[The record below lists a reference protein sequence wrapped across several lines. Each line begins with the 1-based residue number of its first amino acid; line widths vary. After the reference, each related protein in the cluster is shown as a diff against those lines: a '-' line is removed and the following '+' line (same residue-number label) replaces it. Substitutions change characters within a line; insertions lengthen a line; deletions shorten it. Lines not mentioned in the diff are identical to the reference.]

1 MFWKKKEKVDFE
13 LDSQIGDHRAAF
25 RIAPDQTKPVIVT
38 ITGESFNALNISGTG
53 VCIRSHK
60 LPVGT
65 SVAATVQLPNE
76 DHIFPVT
83 LEAVANQDDMCR
95 CCFRKIH
102 QEAGDL
108 LHAYILELQKAKI
121 RKNQSR

>member
-25 RIAPDQTKPVIVT
+25 RIAPDQSKPVIIT
-38 ITGESFNALNISGTG
+38 IAGDSFNALNISGTG
-53 VCIRSHK
+53 VCIRSHNF
-60 LPVGT
+60 PVGA
-65 SVAATVQLPNE
+65 SVAATVQLSSE

-83 LEAVANQDDMCR
+83 LEVVAKQDDMCR
-95 CCFRKIH
+95 CCFRKIS

-121 RKNQSR
+121 RRNQSR